1 MCNRHIWARFSI
13 SSVFWILESV
23 SGARTSAIWALVG
36 IQLVFD
42 SRCSMGKYWPVQG
55 LTCPICAHF
64 FGNGDEETTWNNCHK
79 IPQLIMFCC
88 ATSWCTVAF
97 QKPRSEW
104 HKLPS
109 TNGLPRNMFLP
120 FCRLPLSSSLRLF
133 LDWYYRSPRG
143 RVYSTLKQQGRLPW
157 IFASAWFV
165 FPVSGIFY
173 LIWHDVIPLTL
184 LLAKALIISAASFM
198 LILPLDKIEDSAK
211 PRLCQRRVLSASKCE
226 NGIDMV
232 RLPGCWESTWIHL
245 VQCDIF
251 MRFTHTGIR
260 DLRGTGRIFKSL
272 ACIGSDTSRFL
283 PARLC

>member
-1 MCNRHIWARFSI
+1 MCAPLCRLQCAIGTFEHAFNFIRFLNT
-13 SSVFWILESV
+13 WIRFRCENFCNLGSRWYSAGVRFELFNGQV
-23 SGARTSAIWALVG
+23 LTCARTDLPHM
-36 IQLVFD
+36 
-42 SRCSMGKYWPVQG
+42 CS
-55 LTCPICAHF
+55 F
-64 FGNGDEETTWNNCHK
+64 FWQWRRRNNYHK

-97 QKPRSEW
+97 QKPRSRW

-120 FCRLPLSSSLRLF
+120 FCRLPLSSSLRLS
-133 LDWYYRSPRG
+133 LDWYNRSPRG

-165 FPVSGIFY
+165 FRVSGIFY

-211 PRLCQRRVLSASKCE
+211 PRLCQRLVLSASMCIK
-226 NGIDMV
+226 M
-232 RLPGCWESTWIHL
+232 WE
-245 VQCDIF
+245 
-251 MRFTHTGIR
+251 R
-260 DLRGTGRIFKSL
+260 DRYGQIAWVMK
-272 ACIGSDTSRFL
+272 
-283 PARLC
+283 